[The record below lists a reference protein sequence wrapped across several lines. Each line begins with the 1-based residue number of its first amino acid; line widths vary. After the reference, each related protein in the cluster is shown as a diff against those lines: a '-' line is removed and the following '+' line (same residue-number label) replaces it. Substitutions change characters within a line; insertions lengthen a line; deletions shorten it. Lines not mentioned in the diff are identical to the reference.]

1 MNAGME
7 AAAAVA
13 LGTVAGFVTS
23 IPGGPINATIVAEAP
38 RRGLRWALF
47 LGLGA
52 VWMEAIYCTCAFAGF
67 ARFLMSGWVL
77 ALVELA
83 SFILMLWLGLKY
95 LRGGAV
101 PGERRMEAL
110 VEETFHPSSAFWTGF
125 LRVLG
130 NPGVLLLWVTVVA
143 TLLSRGWLENDWSS
157 KWPFVGGVAAGGFGW
172 FALVGWGVTRGRRR
186 FEERT
191 LRRFSMASGVFLLLV
206 AVVVGSRLVQLL
218 AERHAGK
225 G

>member
-1 MNAGME
+1 MSTGTE
-7 AAAAVA
+7 AMVAVA
-13 LGTVAGFVTS
+13 LGITAGFVTS

-52 VWMEAIYCTCAFAGF
+52 VWMEAIYCTFAFAGF
-67 ARFLMSGWVL
+67 TRFLMQGWAL
-77 ALVELA
+77 AIIELV

-95 LRGGAV
+95 LRGGTV
-101 PGERRMEAL
+101 PGEQRMEAF
-110 VEETFHPSSAFWTGF
+110 VEGAFHPSSAFWTGF

-143 TLLSRGWLENDWSS
+143 TLLSRGWLDNDWSS
-157 KWPFVGGVAAGGFGW
+157 KWPFVGGVAAGGFAW
-172 FALVGWGVTRGRRR
+172 FALVGWGVSRGGQT
-186 FEERT
+186 FEDRT
-191 LRRFSMASGVFLLLV
+191 LRRFSMASGIFLLVV

-218 AERHAGK
+218 AERHAAR
-225 G
+225 

>member
-1 MNAGME
+1 MNAGAE
-7 AAAAVA
+7 ALLSVA

-67 ARFLMSGWVL
+67 AQFLMKGWAL
-77 ALVELA
+77 AAIELA

-95 LRGGAV
+95 VRGGTV

-110 VEETFHPSSAFWTGF
+110 VEEAFHPSSAFWTGF

-130 NPGVLLLWVTVVA
+130 NPGVLLLWITVVA
-143 TLLSRGWLENDWSS
+143 TLLSRGWLENAWSS
-157 KWPFVGGVAAGGFGW
+157 KWPFVGGVAAGGFSW
-172 FALVGWGVTRGRRR
+172 FALVGWSVSRGRAR
-186 FEERT
+186 FGERT
-191 LRRFSMASGVFLLLV
+191 LRRFSMASGLLLLVV
-206 AVVVGSRLVQLL
+206 AVVVGSRLVRLL
-218 AERHAGK
+218 AERHGGA
-225 G
+225 

>member
-1 MNAGME
+1 MNAGLE
-7 AAAAVA
+7 AITAVA
-13 LGTVAGFVTS
+13 LGVVAGFVTS
-23 IPGGPINATIVAEAP
+23 IPGGPINATIVAETP

-67 ARFLMSGWVL
+67 AQFLMKGWAL
-77 ALVELA
+77 AAIELA

-95 LRGGAV
+95 LRGGTV

-130 NPGVLLLWVTVVA
+130 NPGVLLLWVTIVA
-143 TLLSRGWLENDWSS
+143 TLLSRGWLDNDWSS
-157 KWPFVGGVAAGGFGW
+157 KWPFVGGVAAGAFAW
-172 FALVGWGVTRGRRR
+172 FALVGWGVSRGRHQ

-191 LRRFSMASGVFLLLV
+191 LRRFSMASGIFLLLV
-206 AVVVGSRLVQLL
+206 ALVVGTRLVQLL
-218 AERHAGK
+218 AERHG
-225 G
+225 GR